1 MAERSKTEDIDY
13 MVRFLE
19 GVLEKS
25 PQFIEALAVLG
36 GLYTKKGD
44 FEKGLAIDKRLS
56 MLKPEDPVV
65 FYNLA
70 CSYSLLNEIEKAL
83 GYIRQAIDFGY
94 DDLKFLE
101 EDKDL
106 TNLRKD
112 SRFLDYI
119 IGIKNKKPENSNN
132 PSDKI

>member
-1 MAERSKTEDIDY
+1 MVEKLKTEDIDF

-36 GLYTKKGD
+36 DLYTKRGD
-44 FEKGLAIDKRLS
+44 FEKSLAIDQRLAK
-56 MLKPEDPVV
+56 LKPEDPIV

-83 GYIRQAIDFGY
+83 GYIRQAINFGY

-112 SRFLDYI
+112 NRFLNYI
-119 IGIKNKKPENSNN
+119 VDIKNKKVENSKN